1 MVRAAAALEAAKRAR
16 VRVGG
21 ATAGEA
27 MVGVTEKLKE
37 EAARAAAIERAK
49 AAAARVGARLE
60 AAVARVRAEGGG
72 RELQG
77 GDGAGGGEGS
87 DREGGSSEGEGAHA
101 VLCSRGVGEGGGEA
115 GGCEGFGRR
124 R

>member
-1 MVRAAAALEAAKRAR
+1 

-49 AAAARVGARLE
+49 VAAARPE
-60 AAVARVRAEGGG
+60 AAVG
-72 RELQG
+72 
-77 GDGAGGGEGS
+77 
-87 DREGGSSEGEGAHA
+87 
-101 VLCSRGVGEGGGEA
+101 
-115 GGCEGFGRR
+115 
-124 R
+124 

>member
-1 MVRAAAALEAAKRAR
+1 VRAAAARAEAVAAG

-49 AAAARVGARLE
+49 VAAARPE
-60 AAVARVRAEGGG
+60 AAVG
-72 RELQG
+72 
-77 GDGAGGGEGS
+77 
-87 DREGGSSEGEGAHA
+87 
-101 VLCSRGVGEGGGEA
+101 
-115 GGCEGFGRR
+115 
-124 R
+124 